1 MKNVNIYSDGACSG
15 NPGPGGY
22 GVILEYN
29 GKELEISGGEKST
42 TNNKMELMGV
52 IVGLE
57 ALKEPC
63 DVTVTT
69 DSKYVTDAFNKGW
82 IKSWQKKNWKKA
94 DGKPVLNQDLWQRL
108 LNAVSRHNVTFV
120 HVLGHNGHEYNERCD
135 KLAVKERDKHST
147 EQL

>member
-1 MKNVNIYSDGACSG
+1 MKSVNIYSDGACSG

-29 GKELEISGGEKST
+29 GKELELSGGEKCT

-52 IVGLE
+52 IIGLE

-63 DVTVTT
+63 DVTITT

-82 IKSWQKKNWKKA
+82 LKSWQKKNWRKA

-108 LNAVSRHNVTFV
+108 LNAAAKHNVKFV
-120 HVLGHNGHEYNERCD
+120 HVMGHNGHEYNERCD
-135 KLAVKERDKHST
+135 KLAVKERDKYS
-147 EQL
+147 

>member
-1 MKNVNIYSDGACSG
+1 MKKVNIYSDGACSG

-29 GKELEISGGEKST
+29 GKEMELSGGDKNT

-57 ALKEPC
+57 SLKEPC
-63 DVTVTT
+63 YVTVTT

-82 IKSWQKKNWKKA
+82 LVSWQKKNWKKS
-94 DGKPVLNQDLWQRL
+94 DGKPVLNQELWQRL
-108 LNAVSRHNVTFV
+108 LNAVQNHKVKFI

-135 KLAVKERDKHST
+135 KLAVSERDKYSID
-147 EQL
+147 

>member
-1 MKNVNIYSDGACSG
+1 MKKVNLYSDGACSG

-22 GVILEYN
+22 GAILEYN
-29 GKELEISGGEKST
+29 GRELVLSGGDKDT
-42 TNNKMELMGV
+42 TNNRMELMGI

-69 DSKYVTDAFNKGW
+69 DSKYVADAFNKGW
-82 IKSWQKKNWKKA
+82 LASWQKRNWKKA
-94 DGKPVLNQDLWQRL
+94 DGKAVLNKELWQRL
-108 LNAVSRHNVTFV
+108 LCAAEKHHVKFV

-135 KLAVKERDKHST
+135 RLAVEERDKYSAD
-147 EQL
+147 

>member
-1 MKNVNIYSDGACSG
+1 MKSVNIYSDGACSG

-29 GKELEISGGEKST
+29 GKEMELSGGEKVT

-63 DVTVTT
+63 VVTVTT

-82 IKSWQKKNWKKA
+82 LQSWQKKNWKKA

-108 LNAVSRHNVTFV
+108 LNAAARHKVTFV

-135 KLAVKERDKHST
+135 KLAVKERDTFSN
-147 EQL
+147 QL

>member
-1 MKNVNIYSDGACSG
+1 MKSVNIYSDGACSG

-29 GKELEISGGEKST
+29 GKEMELSGGEKVT

-63 DVTVTT
+63 IVTVTT

-82 IKSWQKKNWKKA
+82 LQSWQKKNWKKA

-108 LNAVSRHNVTFV
+108 LNAAARHKVTFV

-135 KLAVKERDKHST
+135 KLAVKERDTFSNQH
-147 EQL
+147 

>member
-29 GKELEISGGEKST
+29 GKEMELSGGEKNT

-52 IVGLE
+52 IIGLE
-57 ALKEPC
+57 SLKEPC
-63 DVTVTT
+63 NVTITT

-82 IKSWQKKNWKKA
+82 LKSWQKKNWKKA

-108 LNAVSRHNVTFV
+108 LNAVEKHNVKFI

-135 KLAVKERDKHST
+135 KLAVIERDKYSA
-147 EQL
+147 E

>member
-1 MKNVNIYSDGACSG
+1 MKKVNIYSDGACSK

-29 GKELEISGGEKST
+29 GKESELSGGEENT
-42 TNNKMELMGV
+42 TNNRMELMGV

-63 DVTVTT
+63 EVTVTS

-82 IKSWQKKNWKKA
+82 LVSWQKKNWKKA
-94 DGKPVLNQDLWQRL
+94 DGKPVLNKELWQRL
-108 LNAVSRHNVTFV
+108 LNAASNHNVKFV

-135 KLAVKERDKHST
+135 KLAVSERDKFS
-147 EQL
+147 

>member
-29 GKELEISGGEKST
+29 GKEMELSGGEKIT

-52 IVGLE
+52 IIGLE
-57 ALKEPC
+57 ALKESC
-63 DVTVTT
+63 DVIVTT

-82 IKSWQKKNWKKA
+82 LKSWQKKNWKKA
-94 DGKPVLNQDLWQRL
+94 DGKPVLNQELWQRL
-108 LNAVSRHNVTFV
+108 LNAVEKHNVKFV

-135 KLAVKERDKHST
+135 KLAVSERDKYSA
-147 EQL
+147 E

>member
-1 MKNVNIYSDGACSG
+1 MKKVNIYSDGACSK

-22 GVILEYN
+22 GVVLEFN
-29 GKELEISGGEKST
+29 GKELQLSGGEENT
-42 TNNKMELMGV
+42 TNNRMELMGV
-52 IVGLE
+52 IIGLE

-82 IKSWQKKNWKKA
+82 LDYWQKKSWKKS
-94 DGKPVLNQDLWQRL
+94 DGKPVLNQELWQRL
-108 LNAVSRHNVTFV
+108 LNATSNHNVKFV

-135 KLAVKERDKHST
+135 KLAVSERDKFK
-147 EQL
+147 

>member
-1 MKNVNIYSDGACSG
+1 MKKVNIYSDGACSG

-29 GKELEISGGEKST
+29 GNEAELSGGEKNT

-52 IVGLE
+52 IIGLE

-63 DVTVTT
+63 EVTVTT

-82 IKSWQKKNWKKA
+82 LISWQKKNWKKS
-94 DGKPVLNQDLWQRL
+94 DGKPVLNIELWQRL
-108 LNAVSRHNVTFV
+108 LKAASIHKVTFI
-120 HVLGHNGHEYNERCD
+120 HVLGHNGHHYNERCD
-135 KLAVKERDKHST
+135 KLAVSERDKFSS
-147 EQL
+147 